1 MFNIISNLLTTRKK
15 LLTLNHS
22 ATSCMKSALII
33 VIINVTWSNNK
44 IMSGHLSNKRKI
56 WRILSFF
63 WRTIFSVSCAAYNCS
78 SSSKNSPEKISAPEK
93 VDSCFKPECTSVHNQ
108 RTLTSYQLSSE
119 LFSNVIVLLC
129 IAKIY
134 RMQSLIGTLPRN
146 DLTSIIKKVTK
157 QVNLTFCRC
166 LRPVSAWNWSE
177 QIK

>member
-1 MFNIISNLLTTRKK
+1 
-15 LLTLNHS
+15 
-22 ATSCMKSALII
+22 MKDLKDIKFFFEEQYFLFRVHLII
-33 VIINVTWSNNK
+33 AVALAK
-44 IMSGHLSNKRKI
+44 IALKKWVHQKKWIAVLNQK
-56 WRILSFF
+56 
-63 WRTIFSVSCAAYNCS
+63 
-78 SSSKNSPEKISAPEK
+78 
-93 VDSCFKPECTSVHNQ
+93 ECTSVHNQ
-108 RTLTSYQLSSE
+108 CTLTSYQLSSE

-134 RMQSLIGTLPRN
+134 RRQSLIGTLPRN